1 MNIKITVKPINKKS
15 YNCYAGRKIIGKI
28 HKVDKVDKVGKEYVA
43 MTGLNRL
50 RKIGSFPTLELAMY
64 GVAHDEGYIAHEE
77 DITK

>member
-15 YNCYAGRKIIGKI
+15 YNCYAGRKI
-28 HKVDKVDKVGKEYVA
+28 HKAGKEYVA

-50 RKIGSFPTLELAMY
+50 RKLGSFPTLELAMY
-64 GVAHDEGYIAHEE
+64 GVAHDEGYIAYE